1 MSRPAQLT
9 LDLAGPASFARD
21 DFVVGEANRAALGW
35 IDRWPDW
42 PGRGLVLHGPEGA
55 GKSHLAALW
64 LVRAGAVRARPGN
77 LPADPEA
84 PVLIEDLGPGLDEE
98 ALLHGY
104 NRLAA
109 AGQGLLITSRL
120 PPAAWSLA
128 LPDLRSRLL
137 ALPAAA
143 VALPDDVLLR
153 GLLVKLFGDRQLRVD
168 ERVLDYLIP
177 RMERSYSA
185 ARSLVAAID
194 QAALAGRRDIA
205 LPLVAAVLAGKSI

>member
-1 MSRPAQLT
+1 M
-9 LDLAGPASFARD
+9 
-21 DFVVGEANRAALGW
+21 VGEANRAALAW

-64 LVRAGAVRARPGN
+64 LARAGAIRATPN
-77 LPADPEA
+77 TLPADPQG
-84 PVLIEDLGPGLDEE
+84 PVLIEDLSPGLDER

-109 AGQGLLITSRL
+109 AGQGLMITGQL
-120 PPAAWSLA
+120 PPAAWSLG

-137 ALPAAA
+137 ALPAVA
-143 VALPDDVLLR
+143 VSLPDDALLR
-153 GLLVKLFGDRQLRVD
+153 GLLIKLFGDRQLRVD
-168 ERVLDYLIP
+168 ERVVDYLIP

-185 ARSLVAAID
+185 ARALVAAID

-205 LPLVAAVLAGKSI
+205 LPLVAAVLAAASI

>member
-1 MSRPAQLT
+1 MNRPAQLT
-9 LDLAGPASFARD
+9 LDLAGPGSFARE
-21 DFVVGEANRAALGW
+21 DFVVGDANRAALAW

-64 LVRAGAVRARPGN
+64 LARAGAVRARPDS
-77 LPADPEA
+77 LPADPQA
-84 PVLIEDLGPGLDEE
+84 PVLIEDIGPDLDEK

-109 AGQGLLITSRL
+109 AGRSLLITGRL
-120 PPAAWSLA
+120 PPAAWSLD

-137 ALPAAA
+137 ALPVAA
-143 VALPDDVLLR
+143 VALPDDNLLR

-168 ERVLDYLIP
+168 ERVIDYLIP

-185 ARSLVAAID
+185 ARALVAAID

-205 LPLVAAVLAGKSI
+205 LPLVASVLAAASI